1 MASKVIDNRVNFGSV
16 KNPMPFPDFLDVQ
29 LKSFKDFLQLDFS
42 SSWITIST
50 RPVTLS
56 MSAWSVA

>member
-29 LKSFKDFLQLDFS
+29 LKSFKDFLQLD
-42 SSWITIST
+42 TPRIS
-50 RPVTLS
+50 L
-56 MSAWSVA
+56 MCN